1 MEDALYK
8 VERIIEKNQADVIT
22 KKAQSRPHSKDK
34 TKKSRNSTHLV
45 NSDLSILKIY
55 LIEVNEYVHKVLYQ
69 FLYK

>member
-1 MEDALYK
+1 M
-8 VERIIEKNQADVIT
+8 IT
-22 KKAQSRPHSKDK
+22 KKAQSRPHSKEK

-55 LIEVNEYVHKVLYQ
+55 LIEVNEYVRKVLNQ